1 MNQVSASTALTKTL
15 HHGMSGSTAI
25 SAEESASRTHILNH
39 PHADIILR
47 SRDSVDF
54 RVAKVYIIDSSPVLA
69 ELIQSP
75 SDHSGPNIAVPAAD
89 VTSLPVVQLSDSG
102 EILSSLLTFVI
113 PVTPDLPSTVDDTF
127 ELLSTAQK
135 YEMDLVLTRIRD
147 HVAKQKPPLIR
158 DETAFHLYSL
168 AQKYGLR
175 QEADQAAR
183 LTLGVPMSVE
193 SLEAAGKLD
202 ILSGALLHELWRYHQ
217 RVRDYLSYDLAG
229 FANLGAGA
237 RINFRCVKL
246 TSSDVPMWLHDYID
260 SIAGDPMLFNRS
272 KFQTALMRHVS
283 GTPRICISCT
293 SISSKTI
300 DNFWTALSD
309 VVQHSIENVRL
320 CVVKMTCNDASTF
333 SG

>member
-1 MNQVSASTALTKTL
+1 MSDRTAGPLDLCHHACMNQVSASTALTKTL

-75 SDHSGPNIAVPAAD
+75 SDHSGPNIAVPDAD

-135 YEMDLVLTRIRD
+135 YEM
-147 HVAKQKPPLIR
+147 
-158 DETAFHLYSL
+158 
-168 AQKYGLR
+168 
-175 QEADQAAR
+175 
-183 LTLGVPMSVE
+183 
-193 SLEAAGKLD
+193 
-202 ILSGALLHELWRYHQ
+202 
-217 RVRDYLSYDLAG
+217 
-229 FANLGAGA
+229 
-237 RINFRCVKL
+237 
-246 TSSDVPMWLHDYID
+246 
-260 SIAGDPMLFNRS
+260 
-272 KFQTALMRHVS
+272 
-283 GTPRICISCT
+283 
-293 SISSKTI
+293 
-300 DNFWTALSD
+300 
-309 VVQHSIENVRL
+309 
-320 CVVKMTCNDASTF
+320 
-333 SG
+333 